1 MVNTWTVVY
10 YTLKLT
16 KMANT
21 CSVVD
26 FFNINIF
33 VPSIFILFVPTNFRS
48 VEEQWH
54 KVFFQAI
61 LNTSRKLFFVFSDF
75 KLNFR
80 LNDTEF
86 TNNRIKNV
94 LSNGFHCNFFTLF

>member
-10 YTLKLT
+10 YTLKFA

-21 CSVVD
+21 CTVVV

-33 VPSIFILFVPTNFRS
+33 VPSIFILFVPTTFRT

-54 KVFFQAI
+54 RVFFQAI
-61 LNTSRKLFFVFSDF
+61 LNNSRKLFFVFSDF
-75 KLNFR
+75 RLNFR

-94 LSNGFHCNFFTLF
+94 LSNGFH